1 MYSGTVQQHMP
12 DSVTAVATEGT
23 VCMYVC
29 MYVCTA
35 PYSYLENSLLFREDE
50 QVLLHCTYIYRLST
64 LVSYLVDR
72 LTGW

>member
-29 MYVCTA
+29 MYVQHLTATSKIHFFSEKMNKFCCTA
-35 PYSYLENSLLFREDE
+35 RTFTDCQR
-50 QVLLHCTYIYRLST
+50 
-64 LVSYLVDR
+64 
-72 LTGW
+72 